1 VRIKSAFI
9 GSDTASRYGSGTSMA
24 SPHAAGAAALYL
36 ETHPAA
42 TPAEVGQALAAA
54 ATAGLITKLGAG
66 SPNLL
71 LFTGDPSTAQPTGG
85 SSGGG
90 TKSGPCKWRWQKGCA

>member
-1 VRIKSAFI
+1 
-9 GSDTASRYGSGTSMA
+9 MA

-42 TPAEVGQALAAA
+42 TPGEVAAALAAA
-54 ATAGLITKLGAG
+54 ATQGRITKIGAG

-71 LFTGDPSTAQPTGG
+71 LFTGDPATAQPSGGTGG
-85 SSGGG
+85 GGQA
-90 TKSGPCKWRWQKGCA
+90 GPCNQRWQKGCP